1 MNYYEHTFIAKQDL
15 QENLSKKVLNKF
27 ESIINK
33 NSGKILKVEEWGL
46 RNLTHIIK
54 NNKKG
59 YYFHI
64 KLEGDGKTVKELEK
78 VENID
83 MSLIRY
89 LTVRVKKHDLEENF
103 FAEKGYLENKQK

>member
-1 MNYYEHTFIAKQDL
+1 MNSYEHTLIAKQDL
-15 QENLSKKVLNKF
+15 QESQIKTLISKY
-27 ESIINK
+27 EEIINN
-33 NSGKILKVEEWGL
+33 NSGKILKTEYWGL
-46 RNLTHIIK
+46 KNFSHKIK

-59 YYFHI
+59 FYFHI

-103 FAEKGYLENKQK
+103 FAEKGFLENKQK